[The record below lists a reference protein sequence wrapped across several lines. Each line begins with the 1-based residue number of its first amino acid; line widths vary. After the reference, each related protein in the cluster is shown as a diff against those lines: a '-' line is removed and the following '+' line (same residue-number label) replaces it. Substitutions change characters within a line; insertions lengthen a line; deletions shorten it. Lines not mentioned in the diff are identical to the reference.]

1 MEAAETDTFLLGDR
15 VIMHNAFEANILL
28 KYIQL
33 ILIAIQM
40 TGFYMSRILDLMS

>member
-28 KYIQL
+28 TICTTDFNSNSNDWFLYE
-33 ILIAIQM
+33 
-40 TGFYMSRILDLMS
+40 